1 MKRSPRV
8 IKHEELFVSDKKIIS
23 TASAPAAIGPYSQA
37 VQVGSMVYCSGQ
49 IPLHP
54 ATMEIVSGGIE
65 AQAVQVLDNMQAVAI
80 AAGGTLQDAV
90 KLTIFLTDLADFG
103 IVNDIMK
110 RYFNAPYPARS
121 TVQVAALPKGANIE
135 IEMTLALTTPA

>member
-1 MKRSPRV
+1 V
-8 IKHEELFVSDKKIIS
+8 TNKKIIS

-37 VQVGSMVYCSGQ
+37 VQVGNLVFCSGQ
-49 IPLHP
+49 IPLDP

-65 AQAVQVLDNMQAVAI
+65 AQAVRVLENMRAVAT
-80 AAGGTLQDAV
+80 AAGAQMQDAV

-103 IVNDIMK
+103 IVNETMK

-135 IEMTLALTTPA
+135 IEATLSLPPQV